1 MYRGHI
7 HPRTA
12 QLRRQLELLMKK
24 MLINA
29 TQPEEV
35 RVAMVDG
42 QRLYDLDI
50 ENRQRIQTKAN
61 VYKAKVTR
69 VEPSLEA
76 AFVDFG
82 TERHGFLPLKEISPE
97 YFRSRAPESEGKVR
111 IKDVLKEGT
120 EVIVQVDKEERGT
133 KGAALTTFISLA
145 GRYMVLMPNNPKA
158 GGISR
163 RIEGEDRTDLKD
175 SLAQLALPAGMGVII
190 RTAGVGRSTE
200 ELQWDL
206 DYLLQLWESISQ
218 ANSESKAPVLI
229 FQESDVII
237 RAVRDYLRDDIDQVL
252 IDDATAYQRA
262 AEFVGMVMPQYKNR
276 LKRYED
282 PLALFNRFQIEGQIE
297 TAFQR
302 EVRLPSGG
310 SIVIDPTEALVSID
324 INSAR
329 ATKGG
334 DIEQTALQ
342 TNLEA
347 AEEIARQLRL
357 RDMGGLIVIDFIDM
371 SSNRN
376 QRAVENRIREALELD
391 RARVQIGRISRFGLL
406 EMSRQRLRPSLGET
420 SGMVCPRCTGQG
432 TIRDT
437 KSLAL
442 AILRLIQEEASKE
455 RTGEVQAIVP
465 VSVSAFLLNEK
476 RADINEIESRS
487 RVRIVI
493 VASPYLDTPHFEV
506 RRLRDDE
513 VDQTARL
520 SFDIDMPSPSEPATA
535 MTSDAPPSAPEALVR
550 GVTPDAPAPEA
561 PAKSETAAANK
572 PSTKRDADRRR
583 KDSSPGLLARIWAML
598 FGSSEPESKPKQRGR
613 RGGEQNRNR
622 SRSRSGDRRRQ
633 NQGGNEEQNRRGD
646 RGNRRGQDKEQPPRD
661 DSLDSGDVTDPQLTA
676 DAGDNAGEDQPKRA
690 RRRRGRRGGQ
700 RRAENR
706 PADATESEAI
716 SDAEEAA
723 TDTLETAPRRRPP
736 EKRNEGRRRRER
748 VSASQDEGLANDTA
762 IDSISSPETS
772 LEPVAAEVASS
783 EALSMAFGESPED
796 AREQQTS
803 EAASESET
811 LTQHTGESDQTDT
824 VAPTNAT
831 DNISAGDLPAEQS
844 KQEQRSSGE
853 KLGDVIG
860 ALVANTGGL
869 TETGRAV
876 NDPRI
881 MPKPIK
887 ETILQTEQLQL
898 FALPEAPPV
907 SVINRD
913 VPRASND
920 PRGPRAAL
928 SRGE

>member
-1 MYRGHI
+1 
-7 HPRTA
+7 
-12 QLRRQLELLMKK
+12 
-24 MLINA
+24 
-29 TQPEEV
+29 
-35 RVAMVDG
+35 
-42 QRLYDLDI
+42 
-50 ENRQRIQTKAN
+50 
-61 VYKAKVTR
+61 
-69 VEPSLEA
+69 
-76 AFVDFG
+76 
-82 TERHGFLPLKEISPE
+82 
-97 YFRSRAPESEGKVR
+97 
-111 IKDVLKEGT
+111 
-120 EVIVQVDKEERGT
+120 
-133 KGAALTTFISLA
+133 
-145 GRYMVLMPNNPKA
+145 
-158 GGISR
+158 
-163 RIEGEDRTDLKD
+163 
-175 SLAQLALPAGMGVII
+175 
-190 RTAGVGRSTE
+190 
-200 ELQWDL
+200 
-206 DYLLQLWESISQ
+206 
-218 ANSESKAPVLI
+218 
-229 FQESDVII
+229 
-237 RAVRDYLRDDIDQVL
+237 
-252 IDDATAYQRA
+252 
-262 AEFVGMVMPQYKNR
+262 
-276 LKRYED
+276 
-282 PLALFNRFQIEGQIE
+282 
-297 TAFQR
+297 
-302 EVRLPSGG
+302 
-310 SIVIDPTEALVSID
+310 
-324 INSAR
+324 
-329 ATKGG
+329 
-334 DIEQTALQ
+334 
-342 TNLEA
+342 
-347 AEEIARQLRL
+347 
-357 RDMGGLIVIDFIDM
+357 
-371 SSNRN
+371 
-376 QRAVENRIREALELD
+376 
-391 RARVQIGRISRFGLL
+391 
-406 EMSRQRLRPSLGET
+406 
-420 SGMVCPRCTGQG
+420 
-432 TIRDT
+432 
-437 KSLAL
+437 
-442 AILRLIQEEASKE
+442 LIQEEASKE

-811 LTQHTGESDQTDT
+811 LTQHTGESGQTDT